1 MTRHLFYVHG
11 FDPRGPAAY
20 HAICKDA
27 AESASSGTKLRFA
40 MGPRR
45 KASAISSL
53 WELRPAIE
61 GSFPTLAFEY
71 LGYDDLVRGLWRR
84 WDGWRRVFVAWRI
97 LFEFTRVGVMARLAR
112 SAPPTFIAVALQALT
127 TAAPPL
133 TAILSAGAAGRIAEL
148 TGASLP
154 LIAVIAAAAFAAG
167 FAIARRIE
175 QRLNFSWFTRGLAYV
190 LESSYGEIESFDARW
205 EAFARRIIEVWRR
218 DDVADVVVIGHSLG
232 CAQAVRALAKVAE
245 LEPRAAVDKPIRL
258 LTLGHSLPIS
268 AKLDR
273 SGRFSHTIE
282 SVARTFAWSDMTS
295 ERDPASTCAWPIE
308 SGSVAV
314 HKLPTDHVDAA
325 AKRRRIHPLEF
336 HFLYLRACDA
346 EGGHDLLSAGLPRLR
361 PARGR
366 IRRLNIFRA

>member
-1 MTRHLFYVHG
+1 MTRHLFYIHG

-20 HAICKDA
+20 HSICKEA
-27 AESASSGTKLRFA
+27 AESASPGKKLRFVI
-40 MGPRR
+40 GPRR
-45 KASAISSL
+45 KASAISSF
-53 WELRPAIE
+53 WELRPAMA
-61 GSFPTLAFEY
+61 GSPPALAFEY

-84 WDGWRRVFVAWRI
+84 WDGWRRIFAAWRS
-97 LFEFTRVGVMARLAR
+97 LFEFTRIGLMARLAR
-112 SAPPTFIAVALQALT
+112 SARPTFIAIALQALI

-133 TAILSAGAAGRIAEL
+133 TAILSAVIAVRVAGFA
-148 TGASLP
+148 GASLP

-167 FAIARRIE
+167 FALARRIE
-175 QRLNFSWFTRGLAYV
+175 QRLNFSWFTRCLAYI
-190 LESSYGEIESFDARW
+190 LESSYGEIESFEARW

-218 DDVADVVVIGHSLG
+218 DDVQDVVVIGHSLG
-232 CAQAVRALAKVAE
+232 CAHAVRALAKVAE

-295 ERDPASTCAWPIE
+295 ERDPASTCALPIE
-308 SGSVAV
+308 SGAGAV
-314 HKLPTDHVDAA
+314 HKLPTDHVDDA
-325 AKRRRIHPLEF
+325 AKRQRIHPLEF

-346 EGGHDLLSAGLPRLR
+346 EGGRDLFQLLCQDLAPRE
-361 PARGR
+361 AA
-366 IRRLNIFRA
+366 FAA